1 MPGSVPLGGAVRVV
15 GGQPIVETSEKWDVG
30 HLAPWP
36 LCIFFCTATNSK
48 VAEVSASVENS
59 GDFDAGFRWSEKDHV
74 HPGRHAPAAGDSES
88 RPQFTGERMICE
100 ELASFPNG
108 GKPLSGGTGIVTC
121 DEIDDV
127 EQV

>member
-1 MPGSVPLGGAVRVV
+1 MRACQESFFLPTVRRAEVGFFMPGSVPPGGAVR
-15 GGQPIVETSEKWDVG
+15 
-30 HLAPWP
+30 
-36 LCIFFCTATNSK
+36 
-48 VAEVSASVENS
+48 
-59 GDFDAGFRWSEKDHV
+59 
-74 HPGRHAPAAGDSES
+74 
-88 RPQFTGERMICE
+88 CE

>member
-1 MPGSVPLGGAVRVV
+1 LPTVRRAEVGFFMPGSVPPGGAVR
-15 GGQPIVETSEKWDVG
+15 
-30 HLAPWP
+30 
-36 LCIFFCTATNSK
+36 
-48 VAEVSASVENS
+48 
-59 GDFDAGFRWSEKDHV
+59 
-74 HPGRHAPAAGDSES
+74 
-88 RPQFTGERMICE
+88 CE